1 MYFMYSAVVVY
12 FAFCSKFSVAM
23 SCDFDGTNT
32 VADFNDTKV
41 SITKLFAFFFAPIIA
56 IHRKFLFRLN
66 ATINAF

>member
-32 VADFNDTKV
+32 FADFNDTKV
-41 SITKLFAFFFAPIIA
+41 SITKLFAFFAPIIA